1 MKRFKLTVL
10 LTLLLS
16 VLSFAQPFK
25 FGWITDIHIGS
36 PNAEEYLKQ
45 VVADI
50 NKRSDIEFVIASGDI
65 AEKGQSGELE
75 QAKGILDGLRV
86 KYYIVPGNHDTKWS
100 DNGLLKFNE
109 LWGGD
114 RFSFDFNGIRFIG
127 MNSGIPWRGGGG
139 HFAVE
144 DLKWLDGELQKVDKK
159 QEIIFCAHHPLNEE
173 VDNWFEITNRLRN
186 YNIKLVMLG
195 HGHANKVFNFN
206 GIPAVMSRSTLE
218 DKKKT
223 WGYTE
228 VENKQDSLLFFEINR
243 DSVPHQWAAI
253 GKNAELSIPQVDSM
267 QFINYNAEVKWQKDL
282 KTTMVCPLVVWKNRI
297 YAATV
302 NGVVSCFSA
311 NGDLLWDLK
320 TGGTIYSRPAVAD
333 NVLAVGTMQGDLITI
348 DAEKGTV
355 LQTIGIGEPVTSQI
369 IAIGYNGDKRLMSG
383 AKPDTVFIVGTSKG
397 RLLSYEV
404 NTLDQIWENTS
415 AQGMIETRPM
425 YYENKLVYGSWD
437 SYLYCID
444 ARSGVLIWKWTG
456 NKNFYYSPAACTPVT
471 DGKNVYTV
479 TPDKFVSAVDL
490 LLGKKVWRS
499 DAFPGWESIGIS
511 ANKQTLFIKG
521 MTDKFYFVGAAKGKL
536 QKEVDL
542 KFGLDTTPIT
552 PIESEGNVI
561 FGCKNGIVYQIDKSF
576 NYRPLL
582 FTGTSRTHTVM
593 TLGQGRFASSNM
605 DGKIFVFS
613 IKEGQ
618 Q

>member
-1 MKRFKLTVL
+1 MKRFKLTIL

-25 FGWITDIHIGS
+25 FGWITDVHIGS
-36 PNAEEYLKQ
+36 PKAEEYLKQ
-45 VVADI
+45 VVDDI
-50 NKRSDIEFVIASGDI
+50 NKRSDIQFVIASGDI
-65 AEKGQSGELE
+65 AEKGQSAELE
-75 QAKGILDGLRV
+75 QAKGILDGLKV
-86 KYYIVPGNHDTKWS
+86 KYYVIPGNHDTKWS
-100 DNGLLKFNE
+100 DNGLTKFTE
-109 LWGGD
+109 LWGSS

-144 DLKWLDGELQKVDKK
+144 DLKWLDSELQKLDKK

-173 VDNWFEITNRLRN
+173 VDNWFEVTNRLRN

-195 HGHANKVFNFN
+195 HGHVNKVFDFN
-206 GIPAVMSRSTLE
+206 GIPAVMGRSTLE

-228 VENKQDSLLFFEINR
+228 VENAQDSLLCFEINR
-243 DSVPHQWAAI
+243 DSVPHLWASVS
-253 GKNAELSIPQVDSM
+253 KKAELNVPQVDSA
-267 QFINYNAEVKWQKDL
+267 QFVNYNAEVKWQKDL
-282 KTTMVCPLVVWKNRI
+282 NTTMVSPLVAWKNKI
-297 YAATV
+297 YAAAT

-311 NGDLLWDLK
+311 NGDLLWEIK

-348 DAEKGTV
+348 DASKGNI

-369 IAIGYNGDKRLMSG
+369 LAMGYNGDKRLMSG

-397 RLLSYEV
+397 RLLCYDI
-404 NTLDQIWENTS
+404 NTLDPIWENTS
-415 AQGMIETRPM
+415 ASGMIETRPM

-479 TPDKFVSAVDL
+479 TPDKSVSAVDL
-490 LLGKKVWRS
+490 LLGKKIWRS
-499 DAFPGWESIGIS
+499 DTYPAWESIGIS
-511 ANKQTLFIKG
+511 LDKQNLLIKG
-521 MTDKFYFVGAAKGKL
+521 MNDKFFFLSTTKGKL
-536 QKEVDL
+536 VKELDL
-542 KFGLDTTPIT
+542 KFGLDTAPVT
-552 PIESEGNVI
+552 PIEINGNVI
-561 FGCKNGIVYQIDKSF
+561 FGCKNGIVYQIDKSY
-576 NYRPLL
+576 NYRPLI
-582 FTGTSRTHTVM
+582 FTGTARVHTVVPLKDN
-593 TLGQGRFASSNM
+593 TFAASNM